1 MIRKGDTVLMKAGCK
16 FFNNRVDS
24 NACTVIKATKSCLF
38 VRLPNG
44 ESRWLRYSEVIKAQR
59 QFDAGE
65 PVILASKCSIS
76 AMPVGT
82 IGVIVSTPGSE
93 YGTTCKV
100 LFTDDVIQYIHNNC
114 LRPLRDCSFEDDF
127 FDEYC

>member
-1 MIRKGDTVLMKAGCK
+1 MIRKGDTVLMKPRCK

-24 NACTVIKATKSCLF
+24 NACTVINATKSGLF

-44 ESRWLRYSEVIKAQR
+44 ESRWLRYSEVRKAQR
-59 QFDAGE
+59 QFETGE

-76 AMPVGT
+76 TMSVGMT
-82 IGVIVSTPGSE
+82 GVIVGTPGSK
-93 YGTTCKV
+93 YDTSCRV
-100 LFTDDVIQYIHNNC
+100 LFSNGVTQYIHGNC
-114 LRPLRDCSFEDDF
+114 LRSLRDCSFEDDF